1 MNTMDSTPRTVFFIG
16 KPGCGKGTQAK
27 LLSERTGWPVRAS
40 GAEFRTIAAE
50 DTVVGR
56 KIKSEIDE
64 GMLAPHWFAMYLY
77 QRALFSLPED
87 SNVIFDG
94 FNRKIEEAQLIVDS
108 LQWIGRPFVV
118 LEIDISDGT
127 MRERLQGRSRTSG
140 RADDRQD
147 AIEERLDEYNTH
159 TAEALKIFENMGVL
173 IKIDGEPSPKRVA
186 ELVAEALQLS

>member
-1 MNTMDSTPRTVFFIG
+1 MNVPQTVFFIG
-16 KPGCGKGTQAK
+16 KPGCGKGTQAR

-56 KIKSEIDE
+56 KIKEELDQ

-87 SNVIFDG
+87 SDVIFDG
-94 FNRKIEEAQLIVDS
+94 FNRKVQEAELIVSS
-108 LQWIGRPFVV
+108 LKWIGRPFTV
-118 LEIDISDGT
+118 LEIDISDET
-127 MRERLQGRSRTSG
+127 VRERLAGRSRTSG

-147 AIEERLDEYNTH
+147 VVEERLEEYQEH
-159 TAEALKIFENMGVL
+159 TTKALRIFEEMGVL
-173 IKIDGEPSPKRVA
+173 TKINGEPSPKAVA
-186 ELVAEALQLS
+186 QAVAEALKLS